1 MGNKM
6 VCQNTFITLEMITS
20 IMLSLISKWKHE
32 NVYKLKNNNLHRD
45 VDRDDVEEKNKQ
57 IKGTSQKNT
66 NKYSHVNV
74 NGYDV

>member
-32 NVYKLKNNNLHRD
+32 NVYKLKNNNLHC
-45 VDRDDVEEKNKQ
+45 DVEEKIKQ
-57 IKGTSQKNT
+57 IKDTSQKDKQIFT
-66 NKYSHVNV
+66 C
-74 NGYDV
+74 

>member
-32 NVYKLKNNNLHRD
+32 NVYKLKNNNLHCD
-45 VDRDDVEEKNKQ
+45 VDRDDVEEKIKQ
-57 IKGTSQKNT
+57 IKDTSQKDKQIFT
-66 NKYSHVNV
+66 C
-74 NGYDV
+74 